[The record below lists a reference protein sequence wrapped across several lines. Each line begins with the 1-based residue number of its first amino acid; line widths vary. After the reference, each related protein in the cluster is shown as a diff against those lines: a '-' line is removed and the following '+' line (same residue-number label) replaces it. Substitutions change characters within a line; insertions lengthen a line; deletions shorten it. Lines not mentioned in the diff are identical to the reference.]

1 MQTRKILIKVC
12 AWVALIAFVGLTI
25 LSAAMSS
32 VYAAKSSSQIKKEM
46 DVAKKKKA
54 RRRHSTRRWTRKS
67 QKFPKKF
74 TRLKWILTQTR

>member
-1 MQTRKILIKVC
+1 MMKKMQTRKILIKVC

-46 DVAKKKKA
+46 DVA
-54 RRRHSTRRWTRKS
+54 
-67 QKFPKKF
+67 
-74 TRLKWILTQTR
+74 